1 VHGGYAARKWV
12 KKHGYPSM
20 VLEAERRLIGRLGI
34 RILID
39 LYEEDDLYEVM
50 ERYRLLPS
58 DRIIAF
64 TCRHY
69 GIDTIITFDDDFKRV
84 PWLRVVP

>member
-1 VHGGYAARKWV
+1 
-12 KKHGYPSM
+12 M
-20 VLEAERRLIGRLGI
+20 ILEAVRRLIRRLGI
-34 RILID
+34 RILVNF
-39 LYEEDDLYEVM
+39 YEEDELYEVM

-58 DRIIAF
+58 DAIIAL

-69 GIDTIITFDDDFKRV
+69 GIDIIITFDDDFKRV